1 MPQPPSPNDLKS
13 ALQAYQDSGDLN
25 QLIKDLERVLGIQK
39 DLAEILA
46 KNVELRQKDSKELER
61 QLELSQQLNKLGNDD
76 LDTAK
81 LKLELDEKSTK
92 EKAKVLLDKAKSV
105 NLSETEL
112 QQLKKYLDTLKDI
125 DEQMKDMERAR
136 SSGSKL
142 ANLLGIDEA
151 NKNSLTYQIFANP
164 SQVMKG
170 FTDEIESA
178 GGYIQGFFLSTTMK
192 IQEMTLGAF
201 AAYDQASVSIAR
213 TAGYNENLLGVLNDT
228 SRGATAYGISFA
240 EAGKAIEG
248 LYSNLNTFSNLN
260 SSAQQQLTISA
271 AKLDKLGISSQ
282 ESAKQIGT
290 LSQIMGMSEVQAA
303 KTSEELA
310 GFALAIG
317 KSPQQISQDFAG
329 ASNQLAAYGG
339 NMVNVFKDLEV
350 QSKATG
356 VAVGDLIA
364 ITEKFQTFEG
374 AAQAAGKLNAA
385 LGGGFLNAME
395 LLEASSE
402 NPAAAIDLLRTR
414 LDEAGMSFNQ
424 MSFYEKKMI
433 ADAAGFKSIE
443 EASRVLSMSNAEAER
458 AAQADAKRANEQKLL
473 NDAIQKSIPIQE
485 KLQMIAANFAIVM
498 GPVVDKISMFLSG
511 VLEVIDAL
519 GPLNYILIAIVASFA
534 AMFIIGK
541 VAIFIQAA
549 AAAFST
555 LVAASSTAAPAAA
568 GAAGA
573 LNTIAAGAQA
583 AAGPILELGVAMF
596 VVAVAIGLA
605 AAGLGLMY
613 MGIGSMIESFVKLF
627 SVLANTDSIADS
639 LFTLSLAMGAVGL
652 IFTNPFVMAG
662 LLVFSAALA
671 GIVFTLNKLDKEK
684 SFNFAA
690 ITKNIA
696 ELNVKTT
703 TGPNNVMKQTGELI
717 TAINNFKLSSDASS
731 NLEKILKAAI
741 PQQQSSTINMSPSF
755 VVKIGNKTIDDIVVE
770 RIDKLTGS
778 PALSTAA
785 PQG

>member
-1 MPQPPSPNDLKS
+1 MAANINDLQQ
-13 ALQAYQDSGDLN
+13 ALQAFQNNADLTKLSTDLQTILGVTKDIADS
-25 QLIKDLERVLGIQK
+25 
-39 DLAEILA
+39 LA
-46 KNVELRQKDSKELER
+46 KSIELRQKSSQELENQLKISKE
-61 QLELSQQLNKLGNDD
+61 LNKLGNDD
-76 LDTAK
+76 LDTAELE
-81 LKLELDEKSTK
+81 LKLREKKARDRKDELI
-92 EKAKVLLDKAKSV
+92 
-105 NLSETEL
+105 EL
-112 QQLKKYLDTLKDI
+112 ARKGQLTQQELEDLKKQLNTLREI
-125 DEQMKDMERAR
+125 YEQEKDMQRAR
-136 SSGSKL
+136 SSGAKL

-164 SQVMKG
+164 SQVFKG
-170 FTDEIESA
+170 FTDEIENA
-178 GGYIQGFFLSTTMK
+178 GGVFQSVFLSTAMK
-192 IQEMTLGAF
+192 IQEMTTVAF
-201 AAYDQASVSIAR
+201 YQYDQASVSIAKI
-213 TAGYNENLLGVLNDT
+213 AGYNKNLLGVLNDT
-228 SRGATAYGISFA
+228 SRGATAYGISF
-240 EAGKAIEG
+240 EQAGRAIEG
-248 LYSNLNTFSNLN
+248 LYTNLNTFSNLN

-271 AKLDKLGISSQ
+271 AKLDRLGISSQ

-290 LSQIMGMSEVQAA
+290 LSQIMGMSEVQAG
-303 KTSEELA
+303 KTSEQLA

-317 KSPQQISQDFAG
+317 KSPQQISQDFAA
-329 ASNQLAAYGG
+329 ASNSLAAYGG

-385 LGGGFLNAME
+385 LGGGFVNAME

-414 LDEAGMSFNQ
+414 LDEAGLSFNQ

-511 VLEVIDAL
+511 VLEVIDVL
-519 GPLNYILIAIVASFA
+519 GPLNYLLVAIVASFV
-534 AMFIIGK
+534 AMLIVGK

-549 AAAFST
+549 AAAIASLAGAST
-555 LVAASSTAAPAAA
+555 TAAPAAA

-596 VVAVAIGLA
+596 VVAAAIGLA

-741 PQQQSSTINMSPSF
+741 PQQQASTINMSPSF
-755 VVKIGNKTIDDIVVE
+755 VVKIGNKVIDDIVIE
-770 RIDKLTGS
+770 RVDKITGRVAS
-778 PALSTAA
+778 DAPA
-785 PQG
+785 